1 MATRY
6 RVVFDTDQTTTAAR
20 LLAKA
25 VAARIISIDRN
36 HGGRAHALAMMELPD
51 ENVGRLA
58 KMCHGDPSVV
68 VHGKY
73 PG

>member
-6 RVVFDTDQTTTAAR
+6 RIVFDTDQSTTAAR
-20 LLAKA
+20 LLAEA
-25 VAARIISIDRN
+25 VAARIISIDRD
-36 HGGRAHALAMMELPD
+36 HDGRAHALAIMELPD

-58 KMCHGDPSVV
+58 EMCHGDPSVL
-68 VHGKY
+68 VHGKH